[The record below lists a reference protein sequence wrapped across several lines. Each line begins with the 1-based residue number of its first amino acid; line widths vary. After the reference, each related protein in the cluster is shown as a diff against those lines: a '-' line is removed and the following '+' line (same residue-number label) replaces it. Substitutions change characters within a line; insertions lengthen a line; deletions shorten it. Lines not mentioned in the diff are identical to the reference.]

1 MKKYTT
7 LLAFLWV
14 TVSPTL
20 GAQNH
25 TAPQQWG
32 KVKIES
38 TPYSTTITDGTNTY
52 TVTASSFGGI
62 KVEGDVKFP
71 KKNTPVHAKIFEKNG
86 FEPKSNVNSKGIGL
100 RADLIQFLP
109 NVGLVGI
116 KYTMSQTDVDKFK
129 KKELQ
134 IAQGEVSW
142 RLNTTSG
149 EVALFPDD
157 EVLIREPYQHILAK
171 QLLYVGR
178 NQTPEKKGTMSGYLY
193 EDAKL
198 KEQWDKLSIMGSP
211 RTDWRKQIDIKRYY
225 RYGNGY
231 IQLAIQKEGKTHE
244 VVVLDAQLKRIKT
257 YYPALIV
264 YRNYNLMPSH
274 NGESGLKL
282 VKDYRTGNFR
292 SPDKVFHRQV
302 LVPSESIEGLYGVLQ
317 ADGTIE
323 IPQGSLGLTPIL
335 TEEKEANSKTN
346 ATYLLN
352 HFFMVAFPGGSDGK
366 MNYAVADP
374 EGKLSFGS
382 YEKPVWKD
390 FFVHLSDA
398 IEENNDNIYVHRELI
413 VAQLAD
419 GKWQCYLASR
429 YHLSKFQR
437 YETLGYYFPTP
448 IGQSALSQVEAII
461 SAEQGLIALD
471 TRVGI
476 YNEKVRKEHE
486 ERMKRDW
493 DKMQAALAI
502 KRREEAERWAAS
514 RPQPQ
519 ASSQG
524 SNLFKSDW
532 QGFSY
537 TPETTR
543 RYNQSVNQS
552 NYNNAMKQ
560 YNSYLNSKIYGTRY

>member
-1 MKKYTT
+1 MNKFTP
-7 LLAFLWV
+7 LLSFLLLIAAS
-14 TVSPTL
+14 TIM
-20 GAQNH
+20 AQNQA
-25 TAPQQWG
+25 TVKQWG
-32 KVKIES
+32 SVKIES
-38 TPYSTTITDGTNTY
+38 TSYITTMTDGNKTY
-52 TVTASSFGGI
+52 TVTSSGYGGI
-62 KVEGDVKFP
+62 KVEGDVEFP
-71 KKNTPVHAKIFEKNG
+71 KKNTPVHSKIVEKNG
-86 FEPKSNVNSKGIGL
+86 FETKSNVNSKIIGL
-100 RADLIQFLP
+100 RADLVQYIP

-116 KYTMSQTDVDKFK
+116 KFTMPPTEVDKFK
-129 KKELQ
+129 KKQLEV
-134 IAQGEVSW
+134 AQGEVSW
-142 RLNTTSG
+142 QLNTATG
-149 EVALFPDD
+149 EVAIFPED
-157 EVLIREPYQHILAK
+157 EVLIREPYQHVFAR
-171 QLLYVGR
+171 QLLYIGH
-178 NQTPEKKGTMSGYLY
+178 NNNADKKGTKSGYLY
-193 EDAKL
+193 KDTQL
-198 KEQWDKLSIMGSP
+198 VGQWDKLSIMGAP
-211 RTDWRKQIDIKRYY
+211 RTDWTKKMDIKRYY
-225 RYGNGY
+225 RLWNGFV
-231 IQLAIQKEGKTHE
+231 QLAAQKEGKTFE
-244 VVVLDAQLKRIKT
+244 VVVLDPQLKQKNT

-264 YRNYNLMPSH
+264 YRNYDLMPIH
-274 NGESGLKL
+274 NGDSGFKL

-292 SPDKVFHRQV
+292 SPDMVFHRQV
-302 LVPSESIEGLYGVLQ
+302 LVPSASIDGLYGVLQ
-317 ADGTIE
+317 ADGTVE
-323 IPQGSLGLTPIL
+323 IPEGSLGLTPIL
-335 TEEKEANSKTN
+335 TEEKEANSKTG

-352 HFFMVAFPGGSDGK
+352 HFFMVAYPGGSDGK
-366 MNYAVADP
+366 MNYAVANP

-429 YHLSKFQR
+429 YHIGKFQR

-448 IGQSALSQVEAII
+448 IGQSALSQVDAII

-502 KRREEAERWAAS
+502 KRREEAEKWAAS

-519 ASSQG
+519 SYTQG

-537 TPETTR
+537 TPETTS
-543 RYNQSVNQS
+543 RYNQTVNQS